1 MALSTPASGTSLAAA
16 GLAAA
21 PSTQT
26 SNLWRDAWRRL
37 LRNKLAVLGGVTVI
51 LLCLVAIFADF
62 IAPYSYAKAN
72 FGKIYEFPS
81 REFPLGT
88 DQLGRDQLSRM
99 IYGARVS
106 MLVGLGSQVI
116 VLLIGVPLGAV
127 AGYVGGRTDIVMT
140 NSSRG
145 NAYITSMKR
154 VITMSVLPPT

>member
-1 MALSTPASGTSLAAA
+1 MALSTPASGTSLAAAA

-37 LRNKLAVLGGVTVI
+37 LRNKLAVVGGVTVI

-62 IAPYSYAKAN
+62 IAPYSYTKAN

-88 DQLGRDQLSRM
+88 DQLGRDVLSRM

-106 MLVGLGSQVI
+106 MLVGLGAQVI

-127 AGYVGGRTDIVMT
+127 AGYVGGRTDI
-140 NSSRG
+140 
-145 NAYITSMKR
+145 A
-154 VITMSVLPPT
+154 